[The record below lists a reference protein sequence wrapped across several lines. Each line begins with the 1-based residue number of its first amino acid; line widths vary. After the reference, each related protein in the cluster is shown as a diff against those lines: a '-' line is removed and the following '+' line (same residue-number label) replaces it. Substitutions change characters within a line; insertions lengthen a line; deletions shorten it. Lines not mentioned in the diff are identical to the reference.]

1 LPDVLRVGFVGCGNH
16 ATHTILPCLRS
27 APIDL
32 AAVADLD
39 ENKAKRNARD
49 FGARRAYIDYSR
61 MIDEMDLDAVM
72 VCGPP
77 ELHRDVALTALRG
90 GLHVWME
97 KPPAPTLEDTQ
108 AIADLAAQKQRF
120 VQIGFMKRFASA
132 YLELKRIIESEEFG
146 QPTLIEGKYCCW
158 NVPHH
163 RHHLIYYGVHIID
176 LFRFLVGDVAEVTAR
191 KCVRD
196 GQHANAILLR
206 FENGAVGL
214 MNFSSQQPRVQERVE
229 VSGQGAVAIV
239 DNRLTL
245 EYHRRGDNSF
255 GNTTCWRPDF
265 AIPNLANNTL
275 QLQGYLGE
283 VRHFAES
290 VLTGRQPSPGIEDGV
305 KCMEIVD
312 QIEAAD
318 HQTEPS

>member
-1 LPDVLRVGFVGCGNH
+1 M
-16 ATHTILPCLRS
+16 
-27 APIDL
+27 
-32 AAVADLD
+32 ADLD
-39 ENKAKRNARD
+39 ENRAKRNARD
-49 FGARRAYIDYSR
+49 FGARRAYTDYGR

-77 ELHRDVALTALRG
+77 ELHRDVALTALRRD
-90 GLHVWME
+90 LHVWME

-108 AIADLAAQKQRF
+108 AIAELAAEKRRS
-120 VQIGFMKRFASA
+120 VQIGFMKRFAPA
-132 YLELKRIIESEEFG
+132 YVELKRIIESEDFG
-146 QPTLIEGKYCCW
+146 EPTLIEGKYCCW
-158 NVPHH
+158 NVADH

-176 LFRFLVGDVAEVTAR
+176 LFRFLMGDVAEVAVR
-191 KCVRD
+191 KCLRS
-196 GQHANAILLR
+196 GQYANAVLLR
-206 FENGAVGL
+206 FESGAVGL

-229 VSGQGAVAIV
+229 VSGEGAVAIV

-245 EYHRRGDNSF
+245 EYHRRGGNGF

-275 QLQGYLGE
+275 ALQGYLGE

-290 VLTGRQPSPGIEDGV
+290 VLGGRQPSPNIEDGV
-305 KCMEIVD
+305 KCMAIVD

-318 HQTEPS
+318 NRIEAS